1 MATLTPTLTLAS
13 TDISASETL
22 NLTLT
27 DTLAVL
33 GPVQTKR
40 VTIASA
46 STELLTDNTIL
57 TAASYSKSYVLLYNT
72 STATS
77 GEIITT
83 GLASNDDS
91 GDEALDSV
99 DLSLSPGEFA
109 FFPWES
115 SQNIMCDASSGSPV
129 LEIRIFQAAA

>member
-27 DTLAVL
+27 DSLSVL

-40 VTIASA
+40 ITVASS
-46 STELLTDNTIL
+46 STNVGTDNTVF
-57 TAASYSKSYVLLYNT
+57 AAGDYTVSYVLLYNT

-77 GEIITT
+77 GEIITIGT
-83 GLASNDDS
+83 TAAAAALAAENM
-91 GDEALDSV
+91 
-99 DLSLSPGEFA
+99 SLNPGEFA
-109 FFPWES
+109 FFPWDS
-115 SQNIMCDASSGSPV
+115 TVSLVADASTGSPV
-129 LEIRIFQAAA
+129 LEARIFQAAA

>member
-40 VTIASA
+40 ITIDSG
-46 STELLTDNTIL
+46 SSDVDTDNLIFAIADYT
-57 TAASYSKSYVLLYNT
+57 KSYVLLYNT

-77 GEIITT
+77 GEIITIGT
-83 GLASNDDS
+83 QDTNSQAV
-91 GDEALDSV
+91 LDYT
-99 DLSLSPGEFA
+99 DMSLSPGEFA
-109 FFPWES
+109 FFPWDS
-115 SQNIMCDASSGSPV
+115 SVALVAVASSGTPV
-129 LEIRIFQAAA
+129 LEARIFQAAA

>member
-40 VTIASA
+40 MTVD
-46 STELLTDNTIL
+46 STTADVRDNAIIL
-57 TAASYSKSYVLLYNT
+57 AAASYTKAYVLLYNT

-77 GEIITT
+77 GELITIGNQDT
-83 GLASNDDS
+83 DDTATLDYTDMELA
-91 GDEALDSV
+91 
-99 DLSLSPGEFA
+99 PGEFA
-109 FFPWES
+109 FFPWNS
-115 SQNIMCDASSGSPV
+115 TVTMNAVASSGTPV
-129 LEIRIFQAAA
+129 LEVRVFQTAA